1 MFGLKPNEIG
11 FIFCFVIFFIS
22 LLGFMFCKDKEKCE
36 ISLVA
41 ALVSGFIGGM
51 IILGSMPN

>member
-1 MFGLKPNEIG
+1 
-11 FIFCFVIFFIS
+11 
-22 LLGFMFCKDKEKCE
+22 MFCKDKEKCE